1 MKGELK
7 RYQKKKKRLTNSCD
21 EVVIYIH
28 GMWAKLLHLLQHACR
43 FVASYLKFKK
53 RKKGGE
59 NKRHELKVKF
69 TESHQQTQ
77 TTTTSTSFPVSLLHL
92 FVTSASF
99 AEPCDMLRILHKFT
113 PHKKKKKKGES
124 FLNTAI
130 STNIRK
136 LNSHLTEV
144 ARISHHL
151 KCCCYEGTSPRKIMK
166 KPFGHFKNKKNKKN
180 ECNFTQAQY
189 FLKPN
194 NPNENPQDAR
204 LCSCDM
210 AWHQTRRGHGG
221 NGTACLAPRQAA
233 GGHALRLLP
242 YLSTPT
248 GKLLRAKTVVKFLG
262 EFKVT
267 AALLARNEC
276 RLQIRGSTHTG
287 MLLVL

>member
-1 MKGELK
+1 MNSKSNSPNPTNK
-7 RYQKKKKRLTNSCD
+7 PKPQPRRLLFRFPYYT
-21 EVVIYIH
+21 Y
-28 GMWAKLLHLLQHACR
+28 LLLPLLLQNHVTCFAFCT
-43 FVASYLKFKK
+43 S
-53 RKKGGE
+53 
-59 NKRHELKVKF
+59 
-69 TESHQQTQ
+69 SH
-77 TTTTSTSFPVSLLHL
+77 L
-92 FVTSASF
+92 
-99 AEPCDMLRILHKFT
+99 I
-113 PHKKKKKKGES
+113 KKKKKKGES

-210 AWHQTRRGHGG
+210 A
-221 NGTACLAPRQAA
+221 
-233 GGHALRLLP
+233 
-242 YLSTPT
+242 
-248 GKLLRAKTVVKFLG
+248 
-262 EFKVT
+262 
-267 AALLARNEC
+267 
-276 RLQIRGSTHTG
+276 
-287 MLLVL
+287 